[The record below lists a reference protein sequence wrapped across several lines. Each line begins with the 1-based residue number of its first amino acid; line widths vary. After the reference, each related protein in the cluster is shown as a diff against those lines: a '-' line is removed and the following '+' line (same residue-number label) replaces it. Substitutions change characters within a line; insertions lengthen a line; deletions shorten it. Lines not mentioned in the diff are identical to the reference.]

1 MRDNRGDANMSDT
14 IRELEIDEVENVRS
28 IRVLKLDELENVAGG
43 SICWGAVVGPP
54 IAPSSGSHHKG

>member
-1 MRDNRGDANMSDT
+1 MSDT